1 MLLEKDGK
9 RKLLTIKILRYEK
22 EYFQVGRTLHQSV
35 EFGLVVQDDALA
47 GRQHHVDSDP
57 RRSRAGHVM
66 QRYSEKSQA
75 LIFFSFGV

>member
-57 RRSRAGHVM
+57 RRSRAAHVIPDGAVSR
-66 QRYSEKSQA
+66 QRGGRKR
-75 LIFFSFGV
+75 G